1 MATYIVKKN
10 DTLSGIAKNNNTTV
24 NELLRLNP
32 DIVNKDL
39 IYVGQE
45 ITISGTP
52 KTKTTN
58 YSQTAKITNFGIQ
71 SGTDKTVF
79 ATWAWDKKN
88 TKEYEVKWLY
98 ATGDGVGFVGKN
110 ETVTVK
116 QSIFSAP
123 ENATRAMF
131 SVKPISKT
139 YKDKKGKEIK
149 YWTVDWSSQK
159 KQYFED
165 PPGVPPVLTD
175 ANFTFKDLKLT
186 ITMNNI
192 GELKADTILFQIAKK
207 DGKVIKNGKAKI
219 ANGKVSYT
227 VTLTAGNTYYV
238 RAKSLKGSRQ
248 SEWSGPS
255 SDIFTSP
262 AASDGIYLL
271 YALSDTS
278 VHINWY
284 DVSGVDSYEVQ
295 YTANKRFFD
304 SNPSGV
310 QSVSIESVVGHAEIT
325 GLISGQQYFFRVRSI
340 KGTGDNSKSSW
351 SEIKSIT
358 LGTKPA
364 APTTWSSTTTAKVGD
379 TLNLYWI
386 HNAEDGSRLTK
397 SQLELIID
405 GVTQTKAIT
414 YGTCDTADNVTT
426 KKVSLNGF
434 TLTSGAVVKVYMT
447 YTNTGTSI
455 KLNVNN
461 TGEKNIVAGD
471 VGSLYWPAGALV
483 TFTYSGSNWILSEV
497 GSAGSAESYSIDT
510 SKYTEGTSI
519 QWRVKTAGMLKA
531 SNNTY
536 VYSDWSVQR
545 TIDVY
550 APPTVSVNL
559 TDHTGDTFEELT
571 AFPFNIAIN
580 SGPNTQT
587 PLGYF
592 ISITANTA
600 YEDVDEMGNNIFIG
614 AGSEVLYRHIESSS
628 RQLSLPISAGDIN
641 LKNNVSYTVKVTV
654 GMNSGLS
661 GESSEEFTVS
671 LETPEYW
678 PDAEIIYDEDTFTTS
693 IRPYCESANGTL
705 IDGILLSVYRREF
718 DGTFTELASDIDN
731 VSRTYV
737 TDPHP
742 SLDYARYRVVAT
754 DPSSGSISYYDVPGY
769 PINEKSV
776 IIQWDEQWQDYDLLS
791 DKTYEINGITY
802 LDDTDQQPWSGS
814 LIKLPYNIDIS
825 DDNQVDV
832 SLVKYI
838 GRKHPVSYY
847 GTQLGSTSSWSMVIP
862 KEDKRTLYALRR
874 LAIWTGDVYVRE
886 PSGSGYWASISV
898 SFEQRHND
906 LTIPITIKVTRVE
919 GGK

>member
-10 DTLSGIAKNNNTTV
+10 DTLSGIAKANNTTV

-45 ITISGTP
+45 ITISRTP

-110 ETVTVK
+110 ETVTIK

-175 ANFTFKDLKLT
+175 ANFTLKDLKLT

-310 QSVSIESVVGHAEIT
+310 QSVPIESVVGHAEIT

-471 VGSLYWPAGALV
+471 AGSLYWPAGALV

>member
-10 DTLSGIAKNNNTTV
+10 DTLSGIAKVNNTTV

-123 ENATRAMF
+123 ENATSAMF

-310 QSVSIESVVGHAEIT
+310 QSVPIESVVGHAEIT

-358 LGTKPA
+358 LGTKPS

-600 YEDVDEMGNNIFIG
+600 YEDVDEMGNNIFVG

-671 LETPEYW
+671 LEMPEYW

>member
-10 DTLSGIAKNNNTTV
+10 DTLSGIAKVNNTTV

-45 ITISGTP
+45 ITISRTP

-255 SDIFTSP
+255 SDIFTRP

-284 DVSGVDSYEVQ
+284 DVSGADSYEVQ

-310 QSVSIESVVGHAEIT
+310 QSVPIESVVGHAEIT

-358 LGTKPA
+358 LGTKPS

-559 TDHTGDTFEELT
+559 TGHTGDTFEELT

-671 LETPEYW
+671 LEMPEYW

-791 DKTYEINGITY
+791 DKTYEINGVTY

>member
-10 DTLSGIAKNNNTTV
+10 DTLSGIAKANNTTV

-110 ETVTVK
+110 ETVTIK

-310 QSVSIESVVGHAEIT
+310 QSVPIESVVGHAEIT

-471 VGSLYWPAGALV
+471 AGSLYWPAGALV

>member
-10 DTLSGIAKNNNTTV
+10 DTLSGIAKANNTTV

-123 ENATRAMF
+123 ENATSAMF

-310 QSVSIESVVGHAEIT
+310 QSVPIESVVGHAEIT

-434 TLTSGAVVKVYMT
+434 TLTSGAVVKVYMI

-671 LETPEYW
+671 LEMPEYW

-791 DKTYEINGITY
+791 DKTYEINGVTY

>member
-10 DTLSGIAKNNNTTV
+10 DTLSGIAKVNNTTV

-123 ENATRAMF
+123 ENATCAMF

-310 QSVSIESVVGHAEIT
+310 QSVPIESVVGHAEIT

-358 LGTKPA
+358 LGTKPS

-519 QWRVKTAGMLKA
+519 QWRVKTAGMLKS

-600 YEDVDEMGNNIFIG
+600 YEDVDEMGNNIFVG

-671 LETPEYW
+671 LEMPEYW

-791 DKTYEINGITY
+791 DKTYEINGVTY

>member
-10 DTLSGIAKNNNTTV
+10 DTLSGIAKVNNTTV

-358 LGTKPA
+358 LGTKPS

-571 AFPFNIAIN
+571 TFPFNIAIN

>member
-10 DTLSGIAKNNNTTV
+10 DTLSGIAKVNNTTV

-186 ITMNNI
+186 ITLNNI
-192 GELKADTILFQIAKK
+192 GELKADTILFQIAKD
-207 DGKVIKNGKAKI
+207 DGKVVKNGKAKV
-219 ANGKVSYT
+219 ANSKVSYT
-227 VTLTAGNTYYV
+227 VTLTAGNTYRV
-238 RAKSLKGSRQ
+238 RARSLKGSLQ
-248 SEWSGPS
+248 SDWSDYS

-278 VHINWY
+278 VHVNWY

-310 QSVSIESVVGHAEIT
+310 QSVTIESVVGHAEIT

-358 LGTKPA
+358 LGTKPS

-426 KKVSLNGF
+426 KKVSLSGF
-434 TLTSGAVVKVYMT
+434 TLASGAVVKVYMT

-483 TFTYSGSNWILSEV
+483 TFTYSGSNWVLSEV

-571 AFPFNIAIN
+571 SFPFNIAIN

-592 ISITANTA
+592 ISITANIA
-600 YEDVDEMGNNIFIG
+600 YEDIDEMGNNIFIG
-614 AGSEVLYRHIESSS
+614 AGSEVFYRHIESSS

-754 DPSSGSISYYDVPGY
+754 DPSSGAISYYDVPGY

>member
-10 DTLSGIAKNNNTTV
+10 DTLSGIAKVNNTTV

-165 PPGVPPVLTD
+165 PPEVPPVLTD

-248 SEWSGPS
+248 SEWSDYS

-310 QSVSIESVVGHAEIT
+310 QSVPIESVVGHAEIT

-358 LGTKPA
+358 LGTKPS

-461 TGEKNIVAGD
+461 TGEKNVVAGE
-471 VGSLYWPAGALV
+471 VGSLYWPAGSLV
-483 TFTYSGSNWILSEV
+483 TFTYSGSNWVLSEV
-497 GSAGSAESYSIDT
+497 GSIGSAESYSIDT

-559 TDHTGDTFEELT
+559 TDHTGDIFEELT
-571 AFPFNIAIN
+571 SFPFNIAIN

-600 YEDVDEMGNNIFIG
+600 YEDIDEMGNNIFVG
-614 AGSEVLYRHIESSS
+614 AGSEVLYRYIESSS

-678 PDAEIIYDEDTFTTS
+678 PDAEIIYDEETFTTS

-754 DPSSGSISYYDVPGY
+754 DPSSGAISYYDVPGY

-906 LTIPITIKVTRVE
+906 LTIPITITITRVE

>member
-10 DTLSGIAKNNNTTV
+10 DTLSGIAKVNNTTV

-310 QSVSIESVVGHAEIT
+310 QSVPIESVVGHAEIT

-671 LETPEYW
+671 LEMPEYW

-791 DKTYEINGITY
+791 DKTYEINGVTY

>member
-1 MATYIVKKN
+1 MATYTVKKN
-10 DTLSGIAKNNNTTV
+10 DTLSAIAKANNTTV

-32 DIVNKDL
+32 DITNANL
-39 IYVGQE
+39 IYIGQE

-52 KTKTTN
+52 KSKTKN
-58 YSQTAKITNFGIQ
+58 LSQAAKITNFGIQ
-71 SGTDKTVF
+71 TGTEKTVF
-79 ATWAWDKKN
+79 ATWAWDKGN
-88 TKEYEVKWLY
+88 TKEYKVKWLY

-123 ENATRAMF
+123 ENATSVMF

-165 PPGVPPVLTD
+165 PPGVPPVPTE

-186 ITMNNI
+186 ITLNNI
-192 GELKADTILFQIAKK
+192 SGLKADTILFQIAKK
-207 DGKVIKNGKAKI
+207 DGKVVQNGKAKI

-227 VTLTAGNTYYV
+227 VTLTAGNTYRV
-238 RAKSLKGSRQ
+238 RVRSSKGSLQ
-248 SEWSGPS
+248 SDWSEYS

-278 VHINWY
+278 VHVNWY
-284 DVSGVDSYEVQ
+284 NVSGVDSYEVQ

-310 QSVSIESVVGHAEIT
+310 QSVTIESVVGHAEIT

-405 GVTQTKAIT
+405 GVTQTKTIT

-483 TFTYSGSNWILSEV
+483 TFTYSGSNWVLSEV
-497 GSAGSAESYSIDT
+497 GSTGSAESYSIDT
-510 SKYTEGTSI
+510 SKYTEGTTI

-550 APPTVSVNL
+550 APPTVSVNV
-559 TDHTGDTFEELT
+559 TDHTGDTIEELT

-592 ISITANTA
+592 VSITANEA
-600 YEDVDEMGNNIFIG
+600 YEDVDEMGNSIFIG
-614 AGSEVLYRHIESSS
+614 AGSEVFYRYIESSS
-628 RQLSLPISAGDIN
+628 RQLSLPVSAGDIN
-641 LKNNVSYTVKVTV
+641 LKNNIHYTVKVTV

-671 LETPEYW
+671 LEMPEYW
-678 PDAEIIYDEDTFTTS
+678 PDAEIIYDEETFTTS
-693 IRPYCESANGTL
+693 IRPYCESENGAL
-705 IDGILLSVYRREF
+705 IEGILLSVYRREF

-731 VSRTYV
+731 ASRTYV

-742 SLDYARYRVVAT
+742 SLDYARYRIVAT
-754 DPSSGSISYYDVPGY
+754 DPSSGAISYYDVPGY

-847 GTQLGSTSSWSMVIP
+847 GTQLGSTSTWSMAIP

-874 LAIWTGDVYVRE
+874 LSIWTGDVYVRE
-886 PSGSGYWASISV
+886 PSGSGYWANISV
-898 SFEQRHND
+898 SFEQKHNN
-906 LTIPITIKVTRVE
+906 LTIPVTITITRVE